1 MNWVYM
7 IYKNGELFAYS
18 YDREMCYLFLKIL
31 YLRYPKIELNVIRM
45 LESTKLLAVLDE
57 HPEIEIIEFHSS
69 IPVLA
74 LEYGHWLKYFQNLY
88 YQVKDYMGENDI
100 SSKYMESLDT
110 FLIYLGKDK
119 ITQAI
124 KNESIES
131 IQFQLDMDR
140 EFEEMIMLDK

>member
-1 MNWVYM
+1 M

-31 YLRYPKIELNVIRM
+31 YMRYPNIELNITRVFK
-45 LESTKLLAVLDE
+45 SVKLLAVLDE
-57 HPEIEIIEFHSS
+57 HPEIEIVEFHLN

-74 LEYGHWLKYFQNLY
+74 LEYGYWIKYFQNLY
-88 YQVKDYMGENDI
+88 FQVKEYLDENDI
-100 SSKYMESLDT
+100 FSNHVETFDT
-110 FLIYLGKDK
+110 FLSYLGKDK

-131 IQFQLDMDR
+131 IKFQLDMDR